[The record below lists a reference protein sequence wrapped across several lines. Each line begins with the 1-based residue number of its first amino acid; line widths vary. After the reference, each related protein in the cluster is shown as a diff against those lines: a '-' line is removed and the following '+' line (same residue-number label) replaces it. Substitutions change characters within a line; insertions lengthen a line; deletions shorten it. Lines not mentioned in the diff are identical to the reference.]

1 MLAGVVYAIVG
12 GVRVPEVEI
21 TGLLEP
27 GNDPTPPNGCD
38 PRPNLPPEMRLPPDA
53 LKVLIGDNG
62 IAHSGMGRFTAL
74 RIGQCDV
81 LGMERTS
88 AGIGVYADL
97 FDADGRHIAA
107 VTNNALHVLTGET
120 ISMSRR
126 GDLSTLVVTK
136 AGWPWWISWLL
147 GNGDAELLYV
157 HYLNPTTVQARGIF
171 GCSMHKLITVT
182 DGQPVP
188 GIFMHHGCLAARI
201 GISVQ

>member
-1 MLAGVVYAIVG
+1 
-12 GVRVPEVEI
+12 
-21 TGLLEP
+21 
-27 GNDPTPPNGCD
+27 
-38 PRPNLPPEMRLPPDA
+38 MR
-53 LKVLIGDNG
+53 
-62 IAHSGMGRFTAL
+62 
-74 RIGQCDV
+74 
-81 LGMERTS
+81 
-88 AGIGVYADL
+88 
-97 FDADGRHIAA
+97 DGRHIAA

-182 DGQPVP
+182 DGQPGPEISCTMAALPLASESLCSDSLLKVAHYP
-188 GIFMHHGCLAARI
+188 LDRAFLGGWHADRGVGIDEELPPEGR
-201 GISVQ
+201 QR